1 MAVTRTLFRYYG
13 GKWMLAPWIIANMPA
28 HRVYVEPFGGGGS
41 VLLRKDRSY
50 AEIYNDLDGVVV
62 NVFKVLR
69 DPLAAAEL
77 KQALFLTPFARAEL
91 EDSFEPSGSPVER
104 ARLTLAL
111 SFMGFGSDSVT
122 SGTKTGF
129 RSQAHGNGA
138 YPSMDWMRLPAQV
151 TRWCERLQ
159 GVTVERKNAVELVPQ
174 HDGPATLFY
183 VDPPYTFGTGARAG
197 KAITGGYRH
206 EMDDADH
213 RELAG
218 VLRGLKG
225 MVMLSGYPSALYDE
239 LYGDWNRLERAALA
253 DGAKKRTEV
262 LWFNPAAWNA
272 RPQMELMAREVCA

>member
-1 MAVTRTLFRYYG
+1 V
-13 GKWMLAPWIIANMPA
+13 IANMPQ

-41 VLLRKDRSY
+41 VLLRKERAY

-62 NVFKVLR
+62 NVFRVLR
-69 DPLAAAEL
+69 DPVAALEL
-77 KQALFLTPFARAEL
+77 KQALALTPFARAEL
-91 EDSFEPSGSPVER
+91 EAAFEPTGSPVER

-122 SGTKTGF
+122 SDTKTGF
-129 RSQAHGNGA
+129 RSLAHGNGA
-138 YPSMDWMRLPAQV
+138 YPSMEWMRMPAQV
-151 TRWCERLQ
+151 THWCERLR
-159 GVTVERKNAVELVPQ
+159 GVTVECKPAVLVIPQ
-174 HDGPATLFY
+174 HDDERTLYY
-183 VDPPYTFGTGARAG
+183 VDPPYTFDSRARAG
-197 KAITGGYRH
+197 KGVTGGYRH

-272 RPQMELMAREVCA
+272 RPQMELMEREVCS